1 MARSLWS
8 GSISFGLIYIPVK
21 LFGAVRHR
29 EVHFHN
35 VHAKDGAR
43 IREQRVC
50 ETEKKVVPYEQVAK
64 GYQLSK
70 SKVVT
75 ITQAE
80 LDAADPK
87 ASRTLSIHDFVDLES
102 IDPIYYQSTYYVE
115 PDADARKSFVLFRDA
130 MQATGKV
137 AIVSFVM
144 RQNQYIAVL
153 RPLGNAI
160 LLTTMLYADEILPGG
175 KGGAGVKPTAKEK
188 QLAERLVTQ
197 LSGSFKPTK
206 YKDTHRARV
215 LALVKRKSKG
225 ERIKPVKVAR
235 ERTQVEHLLRQL
247 EESVNTKS
255 RRASKARR

>member
-8 GSISFGLIYIPVK
+8 GSISFGLVYIPVK
-21 LFGAVRHR
+21 LFSAIRHR

-35 VHAKDGAR
+35 VHDKDGGR
-43 IREQRVC
+43 IREKRVC
-50 ETEKKVVPYEQVAK
+50 EQDDREVSYAHVAK

-70 SKVVT
+70 SKIVM

-102 IDPIYYQSTYYVE
+102 IDPMYYQTTYYVE
-115 PDADARKSFVLFRDA
+115 PDADARKSFALFRDA
-130 MQATGKV
+130 MRETGKV

-144 RQNQYIAVL
+144 RQNQYIAAL
-153 RPLGNAI
+153 RPLGNSI

-175 KGGAGVKPTAKEK
+175 KGSAGSKPTAKEK
-188 QLAERLVTQ
+188 QLAERLIKQ

-215 LALVKRKSKG
+215 LALVKRKAKG
-225 ERIKPVKVAR
+225 ERIKPVKVTR
-235 ERTQVEHLLRQL
+235 ERTHVEHLLRQL
-247 EESVNTKS
+247 EESVSAK
-255 RRASKARR
+255 R